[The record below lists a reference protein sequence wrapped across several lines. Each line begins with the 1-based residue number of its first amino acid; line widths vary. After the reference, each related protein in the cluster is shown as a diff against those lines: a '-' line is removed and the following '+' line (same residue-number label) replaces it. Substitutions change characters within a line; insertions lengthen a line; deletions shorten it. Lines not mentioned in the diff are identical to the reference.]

1 MAAGTAPVDRNSH
14 FRKAKPMGEQQ
25 SQKHGVR
32 SEAQKEDEARD
43 ARAPIPASSPVSGA
57 FGERKRETPSDQEL
71 SLSLDERRRRQE
83 NS

>member
-1 MAAGTAPVDRNSH
+1 
-14 FRKAKPMGEQQ
+14 
-25 SQKHGVR
+25 VR

-43 ARAPIPASSPVSGA
+43 ARAPIPASSPVGGA